1 MIRYNN
7 ILYISAS
14 LSFSVFVMPSR

>member
-1 MIRYNN
+1 MIHYNN

>member
-7 ILYISAS
+7 ICTA
-14 LSFSVFVMPSR
+14 M